1 MLAEKDLENYYIHVV
16 SKISTNYKQ
25 VFVNEAKTRFILVD
39 EFGNKSK
46 IVLKTKSGK
55 YITRTE
61 QFIELKNGKELTR
74 ITYKGK
80 SFFVTV
86 HTVLE
91 D

>member
-1 MLAEKDLENYYIHVV
+1 MAQNEDIKEHNKVYLTENKLRY
-16 SKISTNYKQ
+16 
-25 VFVNEAKTRFILVD
+25 ILVD
-39 EFGNKSK
+39 SFGNKSK

-61 QFIELKNGKELTR
+61 QFIELRNGKELIR

-80 SFFVTV
+80 SFFVNKD
-86 HTVLE
+86 TVLE

>member
-1 MLAEKDLENYYIHVV
+1 MLAEKDLTEPNVLILTTVYLV
-16 SKISTNYKQ
+16 KD
-25 VFVNEAKTRFILVD
+25 KTRWIKID
-39 EFGNKSK
+39 NFGNKSK

-55 YITRTE
+55 YITRTA

-80 SFFVTV
+80 SFFVNKN
-86 HTVLE
+86 TVLE